1 MAKALECLRHR
12 SLQFDWCNNI
22 PSHWNH
28 FSRLPSVRDVI
39 HVQLGLGTRL
49 TIDRY
54 ISVLNALLDRVLTQP
69 ENDQASSSKT
79 PFSRNEMMLDSAGI
93 YTGDE
98 DASDQNLLVV
108 ERKTFKSLCS
118 GLVQQCGCLSNPS
131 WTIASFIEKK
141 HVARVQSVCPHCKQS
156 RVWANCRVLSGHY
169 LANQKLVHAFTCA
182 GMLPRQY
189 MNFSLFAGIGVVK
202 QKYISSVYLNK
213 LYQQVVADVAEEPMK
228 AAVECGKESPHHATS
243 GEVRVPH

>member
-79 PFSRNEMMLDSAGI
+79 PFSRNEMMLDSAG
-93 YTGDE
+93 
-98 DASDQNLLVV
+98 
-108 ERKTFKSLCS
+108 
-118 GLVQQCGCLSNPS
+118 
-131 WTIASFIEKK
+131 
-141 HVARVQSVCPHCKQS
+141 
-156 RVWANCRVLSGHY
+156 
-169 LANQKLVHAFTCA
+169 
-182 GMLPRQY
+182 
-189 MNFSLFAGIGVVK
+189 
-202 QKYISSVYLNK
+202 
-213 LYQQVVADVAEEPMK
+213 
-228 AAVECGKESPHHATS
+228 
-243 GEVRVPH
+243 